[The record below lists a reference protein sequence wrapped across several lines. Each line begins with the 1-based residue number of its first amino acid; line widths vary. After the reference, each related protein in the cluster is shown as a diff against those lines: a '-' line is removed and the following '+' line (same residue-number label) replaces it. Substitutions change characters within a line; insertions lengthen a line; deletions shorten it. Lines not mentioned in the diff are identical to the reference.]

1 MPDHVWGQGLWD
13 QARWDSRTA
22 DHGAL
27 TLAGGSAALRLG
39 RGVFATNGT
48 LRLSGQPV
56 TFRLSRK
63 LVAQNGSLALTGG
76 AAALRLGRRL
86 PAVAGTL
93 ALSGQA
99 ATLRVSH
106 AYRLTASQWRVD
118 ATRLCGRANDSGFVS
133 ARGQCRRIGI
143 EWPRGQSRLHAIS
156 GGGLHADGWDR
167 RANAVRQARYSG
179 RNAWRATATTGL
191 AHGTAAA
198 VFARTLGFQMNR
210 RG

>member
-13 QARWDSRTA
+13 QAHWDSRTA
-22 DHGAL
+22 DQGVL
-27 TLAGGSAALRLG
+27 TLSGRTAALRLG

-93 ALSGQA
+93 ALSGRT
-99 ATLRVSH
+99 ATLIYTPAAGINHYTLTGEPGVITLIGKLAILDVTRRTPPLPQVWHMGRRQRYLLGPWVS
-106 AYRLTASQWRVD
+106 R
-118 ATRLCGRANDSGFVS
+118 
-133 ARGQCRRIGI
+133 
-143 EWPRGQSRLHAIS
+143 
-156 GGGLHADGWDR
+156 
-167 RANAVRQARYSG
+167 
-179 RNAWRATATTGL
+179 
-191 AHGTAAA
+191 
-198 VFARTLGFQMNR
+198 
-210 RG
+210 